1 MHTFNHDAFL
11 HKATADVGALAAKQ
25 PGGVN
30 LVPGMPGMGLFA
42 SIVGACQTMEDQAGM
57 KTTVISMDDLESRAV
72 RLPAAAQQQW
82 DSSQVIVIDA
92 VGSHLAG
99 ERLEL
104 LVDTIKQARAHAS
117 VWVVGGDI
125 DAVAQELGGEVSR
138 FQVRA
143 KARQVGKEAGNSP
156 APRTAGPKP

>member
-1 MHTFNHDAFL
+1 MHTFNHDAFI
-11 HKATADVGALAAKQ
+11 HKATSDVGGLAARQ

-30 LVPGMPGMGLFA
+30 LVPSMPGMGLFA
-42 SIVGACQTMEDQAGM
+42 SIIGACQTMEAQGGM
-57 KTTVISMDDLESRAV
+57 KTTVMSMDELEARAV

-82 DSSQVIVIDA
+82 DESQVIVIDA

-99 ERLEL
+99 ERLET
-104 LVDTIKQARAHAS
+104 LVETIKQARAHAS

-125 DAVAQELGGEVSR
+125 DAVAQELGDEVSR

-143 KARQVGKEAGNSP
+143 KARQVSKEAGNSP
-156 APRTAGPKP
+156 APRAAGPKP